1 MSENFLKEKS
11 SPKNDELVAQE
22 QKAYARC
29 SCATKVNT
37 IVETT
42 KYADKTRRK
51 DTDTADE

>member
-1 MSENFLKEKS
+1 MIRLE
-11 SPKNDELVAQE
+11 AQE
-22 QKAYARC
+22 GLNSPLNQ

-42 KYADKTRRK
+42 KYANKTHRK